1 MRLPLLI
8 LILLCV
14 QACKST
20 SNQQR
25 TADVTTAKASVT
37 TPKKI
42 IPKID
47 VTGKTE
53 LVMAPVVVE
62 PEFKKKQ
69 NRIWVPFTPLQVN
82 DKLYLEAGEYRIRFA
97 AQNSESTLRT
107 ELQIPPATAKA
118 YLHVEVSPDLKHVY
132 GWGSLIDVSDAG
144 FQDEKLKFYCLG
156 SNQSLSFL
164 EPTYPDYA
172 LNACE
177 ELASR
182 QHPVAAQQLGYFY
195 QKGLGVD
202 VDYDKA
208 IAYYKQAID
217 LDNWSAGHSLLFLY
231 NEQDSTTEG
240 IKLLQAMAKQ
250 GDPFA
255 KTILAEE
262 YVTGTNVTA
271 DPERAKA
278 LALDGFAE
286 GFPSNALVLAHL
298 QLNKIKGLPN
308 FIEAKA
314 LLNIYKKQMSNPSMF
329 SYDLEHRV
337 ERVLKTS
344 DQAAIAARQ
353 QQLES
358 SINRNS
364 VGSVCIAGLENN
376 PLYRNKVLQYQIN
389 DDKQKHPL
397 PVGQATRIDYLPLLS
412 NLKHQLNIYAG
423 DELVASPQI
432 EFLQEDGVDLCF
444 TYDSAEK
451 MEAFKVNP
459 NPQLCDCKI

>member
-1 MRLPLLI
+1 MRLPLFI
-8 LILLCV
+8 LSLLFV

-20 SNQQR
+20 SNPQH
-25 TADVTTAKASVT
+25 TAGTASASVT
-37 TPKKI
+37 ATNPKKI
-42 IPKID
+42 PIKVD

-53 LVMAPVVVE
+53 LVMASVVVE

-69 NRIWVPFTPLQVN
+69 NRVWVPFTPLMVN
-82 DKLYLEAGEYRIRFA
+82 DKLYLEAGEYRVRFA
-97 AQNSESTLRT
+97 AQNSESTLKT
-107 ELQIPPATAKA
+107 ELSIPPATAKA

-144 FQDEKLKFYCLG
+144 FQDEKLRLYCL
-156 SNQSLSFL
+156 SSSQSLSFL

-172 LNACE
+172 LSACE

-182 QHPVAAQQLGYFY
+182 HHPVATQQLGYFY
-195 QKGLGVD
+195 EKGLGVN

-231 NEQDSTTEG
+231 KEQESTSEG

-255 KTILAEE
+255 KSVLAEE
-262 YVTGTNVTA
+262 YVTGTSITA

-278 LALDGFAE
+278 LAQDGFAE

-329 SYDLEHRV
+329 SYELDNKV
-337 ERVLKTS
+337 DRVLKAS
-344 DQAAIAARQ
+344 DQTAIAARQ
-353 QQLES
+353 QQLEQ

-364 VGSVCIAGLENN
+364 VGSVCIAGLEKN
-376 PLYRNKVLQYQIN
+376 PQYLNKKLHYQIN
-389 DDKQKHPL
+389 DDKQKYVL
-397 PVGQATRIDYLPLLS
+397 PVGQAARIDYLPLLS

-432 EFLQEDGVDLCF
+432 EFQQENGADLCF
-444 TYDSAEK
+444 VYNSTEQ
-451 MEAFKVNP
+451 MEVFQVNP
-459 NPQLCDCKI
+459 NPQQCECKI